1 VANRSKCRI
10 GAGIFT
16 NDVNNALRFAR
27 LMHRGNVMINWTP
40 QWRADRMPYGSFQ
53 RSGIGKEGA
62 RCAIEEM
69 TEIKTVVFHYSG
81 D

>member
-1 VANRSKCRI
+1 
-10 GAGIFT
+10 
-16 NDVNNALRFAR
+16 
-27 LMHRGNVMINWTP
+27 MINWTP
-40 QWRADRMPYGSFQ
+40 QWRADRMPYGSFK